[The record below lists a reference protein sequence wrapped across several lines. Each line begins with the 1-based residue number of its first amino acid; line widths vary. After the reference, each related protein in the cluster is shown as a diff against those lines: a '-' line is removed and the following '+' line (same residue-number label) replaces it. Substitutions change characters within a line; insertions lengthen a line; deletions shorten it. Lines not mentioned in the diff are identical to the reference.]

1 MPEPATLA
9 TIGTLLAIT
18 NSVIEVIKGLGS
30 FLSGSSAKEKL
41 KTTVAQLYGRIDALG
56 VQLAQCEELT
66 RMVPAWLELAKRMP
80 LWKKPDSLDDR
91 EAQLLDDD
99 LRSLIHES
107 MRDHFSGTF
116 FNSRF
121 DQLPDIPLK
130 LEIFR
135 ERLRTLDRTISAVQP
150 SHPPSLIG
158 LWPQITTQFNDAR
171 NTAFEIQHLAED
183 LQGRLIQ
190 ELRDAARQGLAEL
203 PKA

>member
-1 MPEPATLA
+1 MPDPVSLA

-18 NSVIEVIKGLGS
+18 NSVIEVIKGAGS
-30 FLSGSSAKEKL
+30 LFSGASAKEKL
-41 KTTVAQLYGRIDALG
+41 KTAVTQLYGRIDELSL
-56 VQLAQCEELT
+56 QLEQCESLT
-66 RMVPAWLELAKRMP
+66 RMIPAWLELANRMP
-80 LWKKPDSLDDR
+80 LWQQPAGMDER
-91 EAQLLDDD
+91 EQQLLDRD

-121 DQLPDIPLK
+121 DKLPDIPLK

-135 ERLRTLDRTISAVQP
+135 DRLRTLDRTISAVQP
-150 SHPPSLIG
+150 GHVPSLVA

-171 NTAFEIQHLAED
+171 NAACAIQQHAED

-190 ELRDAARQGLAEL
+190 ELREAARQGLDEL
-203 PKA
+203 PRA